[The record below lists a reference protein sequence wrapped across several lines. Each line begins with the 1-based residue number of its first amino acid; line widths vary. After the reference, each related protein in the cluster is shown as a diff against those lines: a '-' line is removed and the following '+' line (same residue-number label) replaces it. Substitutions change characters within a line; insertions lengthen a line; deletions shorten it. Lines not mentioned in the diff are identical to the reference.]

1 MTFSVKISF
10 QGGLRDVNEVILR
23 GETKLRNQIDIFF
36 KNILNFEPRRKGG
49 YSQFQPFL
57 GKQLLAFYV
66 LLQKLQETQDRKD
79 SLDFFDDLVCSPWW
93 SCFLYPAKCKQ
104 PKLISR
110 AHIWMS
116 NHERDSN

>member
-49 YSQFQPFL
+49 YSQFQPSL

-66 LLQKLQETQDRKD
+66 LLQKLQGTQDRKD
-79 SLDFFDDLVCSPWW
+79 SLDFFWW
-93 SCFLYPAKCKQ
+93 PCLFAMVELFSLSCEMQTTEA
-104 PKLISR
+104 
-110 AHIWMS
+110 
-116 NHERDSN
+116 D